1 MTKQEMEEIAEQAA
15 QKALQNLFLTVGVD
29 ITDPQ
34 EIIKFHA
41 DMRHIRRW
49 REANETVQKH
59 ALITAVGVI
68 VTGFLGWVSL
78 VIWRG
83 H

>member
-1 MTKQEMEEIAEQAA
+1 MTRSEMEDVAEQAA
-15 QKALQNLFLTVGVD
+15 QKALQNFFLTVGVD

-34 EIIKFHA
+34 EVIKFQT

-49 REANETVQKH
+49 REANETIQKH
-59 ALITAVGVI
+59 ALRTAVGVI
-68 VTGFLGWVSL
+68 VTGFLGWISL
-78 VIWRG
+78 ILWKG

>member
-1 MTKQEMEEIAEQAA
+1 MTKSEMEEIAEQAA
-15 QKALQNLFLTVGVD
+15 QKTLANFFLTVGVD

-34 EIIKFHA
+34 EVIKFQA

-49 REANETVQKH
+49 RDANETVQKH
-59 ALITAVGVI
+59 ALRTAVGVI
-68 VTGFLGWVSL
+68 VTGFISWIGLLLWK
-78 VIWRG
+78 G